1 MIYLWCCMSVWTIY
15 RPSSAYSELI
25 SAVLRIASS
34 QISHRRRSST
44 CSRCMHT
51 RCGLRQDASAILLS
65 VLMLRTLCGSLHRWC
80 KLHLNFPM
88 CCLTLTFRA
97 VTHWIGCKYGDGRR
111 WCCLED
117 EGRYRVPRDDLQS
130 TWCPCSVVRYISRDR
145 GSAYDVGYQH
155 ILEGVEESCLLITV
169 DCALAVLANQVTLW
183 CVPDHLLLSMQS
195 VVALFWTFE
204 VSCWIEV
211 LTYGKFDESLE
222 LKKHQ

>member
-1 MIYLWCCMSVWTIY
+1 MSVWTIY
-15 RPSSAYSELI
+15 HPSSAYSELI

-97 VTHWIGCKYGDGRR
+97 VTQWIGRGRVQIWWWSSMMLSRR
-111 WCCLED
+111 WRTISSPTWWLAEHLVPVQCRQVHLQRQGKCLW
-117 EGRYRVPRDDLQS
+117 R
-130 TWCPCSVVRYISRDR
+130 WISAHLRR
-145 GSAYDVGYQH
+145 RWRELSAH
-155 ILEGVEESCLLITV
+155 HCWL
-169 DCALAVLANQVTLW
+169 CARRT
-183 CVPDHLLLSMQS
+183 C
-195 VVALFWTFE
+195 
-204 VSCWIEV
+204 
-211 LTYGKFDESLE
+211 
-222 LKKHQ
+222 